1 MTIIFVHL
9 YFLIIFEIIFYLYYI
24 MPYEKKLIYGLFDV
38 SKYTNIVNTSLI
50 KDYAKNQLN
59 CDQSQ
64 QRLDKYNKTLW
75 VQCMWFIGALNAILI
90 VIFARDVWQMRQQY
104 AALHGTMSKNNSRTL
119 LVESDYKKND
129 DSGMEMLPMPKAI
142 VSTPKAINTTNTIK
156 TKDFTDVILNNES
169 FAVYYWKNSKFVKN
183 MGKTMRFIILV
194 GVFEYAFFNLIVNKY
209 KIVNTTTLMCK
220 LIEE

>member
-1 MTIIFVHL
+1 
-9 YFLIIFEIIFYLYYI
+9 

-50 KDYAKNQLN
+50 KDYAENKLN

-64 QRLDKYNKTLW
+64 RRLDKYNKTLW

-104 AALHGTMSKNNSRTL
+104 AALQGTMSKNNSRTL

-129 DSGMEMLPMPKAI
+129 DSGMEMLPMPK
-142 VSTPKAINTTNTIK
+142 STNTINTIK
-156 TKDFTDVILNNES
+156 TKDFTDIISNNES

-220 LIEE
+220 LIED

>member
-1 MTIIFVHL
+1 
-9 YFLIIFEIIFYLYYI
+9 

-50 KDYAKNQLN
+50 KDYAENQLD

-75 VQCMWFIGALNAILI
+75 VQCMWFIGALNAVLI
-90 VIFARDVWQMRQQY
+90 VIFARDVWRMKQQY
-104 AALHGTMSKNNSRTL
+104 AALQGTMSKNNSRTL

-129 DSGMEMLPMPKAI
+129 DSGMEMLPMPKA
-142 VSTPKAINTTNTIK
+142 TNTIK
-156 TKDFTDVILNNES
+156 TKDLTDIISNNES
-169 FAVYYWKNSKFVKN
+169 FAVYYWKNSKFIKN
-183 MGKTMRFIILV
+183 MKKTIQFIILV

>member
-50 KDYAKNQLN
+50 KDYAENKLN

-75 VQCMWFIGALNAILI
+75 VQCMWFIGALNAVLI
-90 VIFARDVWQMRQQY
+90 VIFARDVWRMKQQY
-104 AALHGTMSKNNSRTL
+104 AALQGTMSKNNSRTL

-129 DSGMEMLPMPKAI
+129 DSGMEMLPMPKA
-142 VSTPKAINTTNTIK
+142 TNTIK
-156 TKDFTDVILNNES
+156 TKDLTDIISNNES
-169 FAVYYWKNSKFVKN
+169 FAVYYWKNSKFIKN
-183 MGKTMRFIILV
+183 MKKTIQFIILV

>member
-1 MTIIFVHL
+1 
-9 YFLIIFEIIFYLYYI
+9 

-50 KDYAKNQLN
+50 KDYAENQLD

-64 QRLDKYNKTLW
+64 QRLDKYNHTLW
-75 VQCMWFIGALNAILI
+75 IRCMWFIGALNAVLI
-90 VIFARDVWQMRQQY
+90 VIFARDVWRMHQQY

-129 DSGMEMLPMPKAI
+129 DSGMEML
-142 VSTPKAINTTNTIK
+142 STPKAIVPTPKATNAIK

-169 FAVYYWKNSKFVKN
+169 FAVYYWKNSKFIKN
-183 MGKTMRFIILV
+183 MKKTMQFIILV
-194 GVFEYAFFNLIVNKY
+194 GAFEYAFFNLIVNKY

>member
-1 MTIIFVHL
+1 
-9 YFLIIFEIIFYLYYI
+9 

-50 KDYAKNQLN
+50 KDYAENQLD

-75 VQCMWFIGALNAILI
+75 VQCMWFIGALNVILI
-90 VIFARDVWQMRQQY
+90 IIFARDVWRMKQQY

-129 DSGMEMLPMPKAI
+129 DSGMEMLPMPKA
-142 VSTPKAINTTNTIK
+142 TNTIK
-156 TKDFTDVILNNES
+156 TTDLTDIISNNES

-183 MGKTMRFIILV
+183 MGKTIRFIILV

>member
-1 MTIIFVHL
+1 
-9 YFLIIFEIIFYLYYI
+9 

-50 KDYAKNQLN
+50 KDYAENQLD

-64 QRLDKYNKTLW
+64 QRIDKYNHTLW
-75 VQCMWFIGALNAILI
+75 VQCMWFIGALNAVLI
-90 VIFARDVWQMRQQY
+90 VIFARDVWRMHQQY

-129 DSGMEMLPMPKAI
+129 DSGMEMLPTPKAI
-142 VSTPKAINTTNTIK
+142 VSTPKAIK
-156 TKDFTDVILNNES
+156 TKDFTDVISNNES
-169 FAVYYWKNSKFVKN
+169 FAVYYWKNSKFIKN
-183 MGKTMRFIILV
+183 MKKTIQFIILV